1 MQGQAES
8 EVERLYA
15 ELAELER
22 REQKRAAAAGKPL
35 PLWRPPGEHIASL
48 GGSSVASSVR
58 RMSMLFFFVDRKP
71 KMLTQFLLT
80 ICVLHVK
87 RG

>member
-8 EVERLYA
+8 EVERLQG

-22 REQKRAAAAGKPL
+22 REQKRAAAAGKQL

-48 GGSSVASSVR
+48 GGSSMASSVR
-58 RMSMLFFFVDRKP
+58 ATEQPFP
-71 KMLTQFLLT
+71 KLTFPQN
-80 ICVLHVK
+80 HAPN
-87 RG
+87 